1 MKTIIQTAEIP
12 IAVSVVTLLQVKKLR
27 KPFLILFK
35 KLLIWREKFPGA
47 RVFEGRVFFLS
58 NGNRHLLFYNQ
69 CNRGPTT
76 LGVSFVSCKGQ
87 ESRSS
92 NINKKEIAAGIT
104 VKKSERSLIAD
115 I

>member
-1 MKTIIQTAEIP
+1 MKTIFQTAEIP

-47 RVFEGRVFFLS
+47 RVFEGRVFFSS

-69 CNRGPTT
+69 CNGPTT
-76 LGVSFVSCKGQ
+76 LGVSFVSCKAQ
-87 ESRSS
+87 ESRGS